1 MKMLK
6 RTLALMLVL
15 CMMFTAVPFN
25 AFATES
31 TDEPS
36 VPTTAPV
43 DAPESDDPEEV
54 VDDTAD
60 NTPDAVT
67 PDNGIATASLDDGI
81 ETVAATSNKPAD
93 GTASV
98 PFPTSIMGNGHYRIP
113 ALITTNDGTLVA
125 AADARWHVWDTTDD
139 NGDIDTI
146 VSYSDDNGSN
156 WNYSFANYID
166 NGNTTNYNAAT
177 FIDPALAYDGET
189 IYMIVD
195 LYPGQS
201 GQTNCTNA
209 SNAGTGYDSQGRLML
224 SKSATATS
232 NFSYYLDG
240 GKIYSSAGKDQGY
253 TVDAWFNVTSSTGVS
268 CGNLFDYNNTCGFHP
283 LMTSHLYLTK
293 STDDGKTWSAP
304 QMLNAQVKGD
314 SNTYY
319 LVSPGRGFY
328 DANTGAIIF
337 GAYDSNN
344 QASLIFSLDGGDTWE
359 RTGNVSGTSS
369 ENEIVQLED
378 GTLRMFFRNYNKDYT
393 TSDYTIKY
401 ADATWN
407 DSTYTYTW
415 GSVQNTGVA
424 AHCNTNVS
432 AIAYSKYSGGKQVI
446 LVSCPADTSGPWN
459 RTNGKIFTFLA
470 DPETNAMTKVNEYVV
485 TSGAFSYSCMTELD
499 DGTIG
504 MLYEKGDSG
513 NITYAEFSAETIT
526 GLTFDEGEN
535 VSSLENGVVISY
547 TESAGVVDATAK
559 EATVEGL
566 DEYVAYDISLYTNDT
581 NTQKYTGKAKV
592 TLPLNGKFAASDV
605 LRGFVVNADGTIEYI
620 DKVERNTEADTATFT
635 VPHFSVVGVEGQ
647 DANITN
653 FVDVHIPLGGTSKT
667 FTDNTGN
674 YADDATIEDPTVAR
688 MNVTGKVGA
697 AETVVSTTKA
707 TELKDGA
714 TYIMRV
720 HNEPVALSSDR
731 GKTDWGTQ
739 TLAFQ
744 ENELVVNTKHMWTL
758 EQVSGGYKIKNANGY
773 LNLGAPGASGGSNA
787 AYLNSTGE
795 VFTIA
800 STAEGWT
807 IMNNAY
813 NQYINTL
820 GGLSNMTA
828 GGWKT
833 GSTTFDLYEV
843 ITSTPDT
850 TEVSFTGLK
859 IGKTTAVVGSTQYN
873 IEVMD
878 PAITSEVDVVVKVG
892 DSVPFTDK
900 TGLYTIVKDLDESI
914 AKVTLST
921 STVEG
926 SIIFTPA
933 TTLSYGDKV
942 YIQVSENIYLD
953 KNGEYTIDFTEA
965 ELWTVAYI
973 EGYFCSIRN
982 SEGKYLQN
990 NSSSKKPELVNYQS
1004 YITFANGVFMS
1015 QNTAIGTPGTVTHS
1029 DAINQTEITII
1040 GVKPGETQA
1049 VIGSTRYNISVYD
1062 ERDIA
1067 IYYQLDGTTVATDKL
1082 TVRDDVTEVALPA
1095 YVQDDNG
1102 TTYIIS
1108 DTVLP
1113 LSENLNAYFVPVT
1126 SLNATVVDYDTTPII
1141 GGSKYANYII
1151 QDGKTYHEETS
1162 NPEGY
1167 EQPISGLIITEGS
1180 RYDLDVKDNQ
1190 DVTWAVI
1197 GDAVSVNKNGL
1208 VTALKPAA
1216 LTDHVYVT
1224 ATIGEETYAIPVTV
1238 LPASG
1243 ASAPNGGNIRIF
1255 DIYNGEEL
1263 NCTSYYSYQG
1273 ADLVEY
1279 PKGTQIYVEHS
1290 HDITE
1295 LFTFLA
1301 TPNEGFALTYVN
1313 STAGEHYHL
1322 VLNENRD
1329 GYGYEGTHSDLH
1341 NMRDGGYTYLHDQ
1354 LIAYVVRN
1362 DGSKAATTDQ
1372 VHTLLN
1378 YAVAKG
1384 CEGAF
1389 FYSKGATDKS
1399 TNAYDIK
1406 DTASF
1411 IAEKLPEMEKEITS
1425 ATVNDQVVTDLSK
1438 VNLGIGST
1446 INYTISVFLAKPL
1459 DVDTYKQIDYT
1470 NFVLDDPLTG
1480 DKWTISATNN
1490 HTPGN
1495 SFTLTNAAGQ
1505 TQTVTIETGTTNQFN
1520 YTLSNGKTYTYEGE
1534 TTVYKFKT
1542 SLTLGAR
1549 NFLEVVKDGKIT
1561 NVAELSYNY
1570 QSFYSKGA
1578 HDGKSQAVAEVLV
1591 EVPQYVIDFGAP
1603 VTIDLTND
1611 PLVKGDVI
1619 TSAVAQYGNV
1629 TINDDR
1635 TMTYTPT
1642 TMLKGPDFITLTF
1655 NQGANDAAIKG
1666 YGVRVYPATTV
1677 YYEEGFMLE
1686 NNSGWTT
1693 DNATTNPGTQ
1703 TSEKLGKPIYNE
1715 GNKIIDH
1722 VTDQTHPYGYDPLYD
1737 GSYGASYAEGATI
1750 GNATT
1755 FSFTGDGFDLY
1766 ANCTGLTGTVSV
1778 QVKNATGV
1786 LEKIFVVNT
1795 VVDAGDTAAT
1805 TGQSGNQYNLPIVS
1819 MQGLAH
1825 GTYTVT
1831 VNKILNNGS
1840 VKLDGVRIYNTVEDS
1855 SVFYID
1861 REDNPAFYQLR
1872 DSVLTAIHIDDT
1884 TSEDYGT
1891 LTEMANQVF
1900 AEMTA
1905 GGEAP
1910 EAVITDPTG
1919 IYGNGATAQ
1928 DLLDNGPKN
1937 ELFLYPN
1944 QTLTFKV
1951 TTNREMQIGLKAPVA
1966 GTTYTIAC
1974 LDAKGESIYKD
1985 ENNESVA
1992 NKSFTLNTSVD
2003 MFYPIGNPIGTEQ
2016 EYTIS
2021 ITNTGDKILSVT
2033 DLKICDDPS
2042 FAFAPLTVE
2051 DIAAVMGVVEE
2062 PEVPETPVEPEVPEE
2077 TTKPTEPEV
2086 EETTKPSKP
2095 GKPSKPSKPG
2105 KPENTKPTEPQK
2117 PGKPGNNGNQKP
2129 GKPDKNEEKTY
2140 TLKITFV
2147 NLFGK
2152 KVGTATIT
2160 TTNGVVSAY
2169 EIVGKAPARYKAIW
2183 FVPVT
2188 LNAHGTNQIVVPVI

>member
-1 MKMLK
+1 MDG
-6 RTLALMLVL
+6 
-15 CMMFTAVPFN
+15 
-25 AFATES
+25 ATIRS
-31 TDEPS
+31 VYYDYSSYQYVYTD
-36 VPTTAPV
+36 VGTVV
-43 DAPESDDPEEV
+43 DISLTEEV
-54 VDDTAD
+54 DRTD
-60 NTPDAVT
+60 
-67 PDNGIATASLDDGI
+67 
-81 ETVAATSNKPAD
+81 
-93 GTASV
+93 
-98 PFPTSIMGNGHYRIP
+98 
-113 ALITTNDGTLVA
+113 IT
-125 AADARWHVWDTTDD
+125 
-139 NGDIDTI
+139 I
-146 VSYSDDNGSN
+146 
-156 WNYSFANYID
+156 
-166 NGNTTNYNAAT
+166 
-177 FIDPALAYDGET
+177 
-189 IYMIVD
+189 
-195 LYPGQS
+195 
-201 GQTNCTNA
+201 
-209 SNAGTGYDSQGRLML
+209 
-224 SKSATATS
+224 
-232 NFSYYLDG
+232 
-240 GKIYSSAGKDQGY
+240 
-253 TVDAWFNVTSSTGVS
+253 TGVS
-268 CGNLFDYNNTCGFHP
+268 
-283 LMTSHLYLTK
+283 
-293 STDDGKTWSAP
+293 
-304 QMLNAQVKGD
+304 KG
-314 SNTYY
+314 
-319 LVSPGRGFY
+319 
-328 DANTGAIIF
+328 
-337 GAYDSNN
+337 
-344 QASLIFSLDGGDTWE
+344 E
-359 RTGNVSGTSS
+359 
-369 ENEIVQLED
+369 
-378 GTLRMFFRNYNKDYT
+378 
-393 TSDYTIKY
+393 
-401 ADATWN
+401 
-407 DSTYTYTW
+407 
-415 GSVQNTGVA
+415 
-424 AHCNTNVS
+424 
-432 AIAYSKYSGGKQVI
+432 
-446 LVSCPADTSGPWN
+446 
-459 RTNGKIFTFLA
+459 
-470 DPETNAMTKVNEYVV
+470 
-485 TSGAFSYSCMTELD
+485 
-499 DGTIG
+499 
-504 MLYEKGDSG
+504 
-513 NITYAEFSAETIT
+513 
-526 GLTFDEGEN
+526 
-535 VSSLENGVVISY
+535 
-547 TESAGVVDATAK
+547 
-559 EATVEGL
+559 
-566 DEYVAYDISLYTNDT
+566 
-581 NTQKYTGKAKV
+581 
-592 TLPLNGKFAASDV
+592 
-605 LRGFVVNADGTIEYI
+605 
-620 DKVERNTEADTATFT
+620 
-635 VPHFSVVGVEGQ
+635 
-647 DANITN
+647 
-653 FVDVHIPLGGTSKT
+653 
-667 FTDNTGN
+667 
-674 YADDATIEDPTVAR
+674 
-688 MNVTGKVGA
+688 
-697 AETVVSTTKA
+697 TKA
-707 TELKDGA
+707 
-714 TYIMRV
+714 
-720 HNEPVALSSDR
+720 
-731 GKTDWGTQ
+731 
-739 TLAFQ
+739 
-744 ENELVVNTKHMWTL
+744 VV
-758 EQVSGGYKIKNANGY
+758 
-773 LNLGAPGASGGSNA
+773 
-787 AYLNSTGE
+787 
-795 VFTIA
+795 
-800 STAEGWT
+800 
-807 IMNNAY
+807 
-813 NQYINTL
+813 
-820 GGLSNMTA
+820 
-828 GGWKT
+828 
-833 GSTTFDLYEV
+833 
-843 ITSTPDT
+843 
-850 TEVSFTGLK
+850 
-859 IGKTTAVVGSTQYN
+859 
-873 IEVMD
+873 
-878 PAITSEVDVVVKVG
+878 
-892 DSVPFTDK
+892 
-900 TGLYTIVKDLDESI
+900 
-914 AKVTLST
+914 
-921 STVEG
+921 
-926 SIIFTPA
+926 
-933 TTLSYGDKV
+933 
-942 YIQVSENIYLD
+942 
-953 KNGEYTIDFTEA
+953 
-965 ELWTVAYI
+965 
-973 EGYFCSIRN
+973 
-982 SEGKYLQN
+982 
-990 NSSSKKPELVNYQS
+990 
-1004 YITFANGVFMS
+1004 
-1015 QNTAIGTPGTVTHS
+1015 
-1029 DAINQTEITII
+1029 
-1040 GVKPGETQA
+1040 
-1049 VIGSTRYNISVYD
+1049 GSTRYNISVFA

-1067 IYYQLDGTTVATDKL
+1067 IYYQLDGTTVVSDKL

-1102 TTYIIS
+1102 TTYMVA
-1108 DTVLP
+1108 DAVLP

-1141 GGSKYANYII
+1141 GGAKQFEFTLRNTTNNTNYNEI
-1151 QDGKTYHEETS
+1151 D

-1167 EQPISGLIITEGS
+1167 QQPISGLIITEGT

-1197 GDAVSVNKNGL
+1197 GDAVSVNQNGL

-1224 ATIGEETYAIPVTV
+1224 ATIDGETYAIPVTV
-1238 LPASG
+1238 LTASG
-1243 ASAPNGGNIRIF
+1243 DSAPSGANIRVF

-1263 NCTSYYSYQG
+1263 NCTSYYSYQSS
-1273 ADLVEY
+1273 DLVEY
-1279 PKGTQIYVEHS
+1279 PKGTQIYVEHP
-1290 HDITE
+1290 HNMTE

-1301 TPNEGFALTYVN
+1301 TPNEGFALTYVS
-1313 STAGEHYHL
+1313 STKGEYYHL

-1329 GYGYEGTHSDLH
+1329 GYGYEGTHSDTH
-1341 NMRDGGYTYLHDQ
+1341 DMKKGGYTYLHDQ
-1354 LIAYVVRN
+1354 MIAYVVRN
-1362 DGSKAATTDQ
+1362 SGSAAATTDQ

-1389 FYSKGATDKS
+1389 IYSKGNGTS
-1399 TNAYDIK
+1399 GSNACDIK
-1406 DTASF
+1406 DTALF

-1425 ATVNDQVVTDLSK
+1425 ATVNGQEVTDLSK

-1505 TQTVTIETGTTNQFN
+1505 TQTVTIETGTTDKFN

-1542 SLTLGAR
+1542 SLTLGAH

-1561 NVAELSYNY
+1561 NVAELDYDYKSY
-1570 QSFYSKGA
+1570 YSKGA

-1611 PLVKGDVI
+1611 PLIEGDVI
-1619 TSAVAQYGNV
+1619 TKAVAQYGNV

-1655 NQGANDAAIKG
+1655 NEGANNAAIKG

-1693 DNATTNPGTQ
+1693 DNATTNPGMQ
-1703 TSEKLGKPIYNE
+1703 TSEKLGEPIYDA

-1722 VTDQTHPYGYDPLYD
+1722 KSDQKHPYGYDPLYD
-1737 GSYGASYAEGATI
+1737 GSYGTSYSTTATV

-1755 FSFTGDGFDLY
+1755 FSFTGTGFDLY
-1766 ANCTGLTGTVSV
+1766 ANCTEDTGTVSV